1 MDKAET
7 FSTGPEMVQSA
18 FRNYLQVA
26 ATMGRRHWL
35 TVLAAMGLGAVIAL
49 VYSFLRD
56 PVYEAK
62 AELLVKFGREY
73 VYRPEVEGL
82 DGWQPSRMIEL
93 VNGEVRIL
101 NSHNVKLAVLQKV
114 GTLRLYP
121 GTVPG
126 LLDSGLSLSS
136 LKKFDLSALTNVFSS
151 DDAQT
156 EEASATSEAPAP
168 SKATEDM
175 LYGAVSRLDHDL
187 NIRALGDSSVILIS
201 YRHTDPELARE
212 VLATLLDVYRDRRI
226 EVFSGS
232 STAAAVS
239 LYEQATAEFEK
250 TQNNLASFLEAHRP
264 ELAAPK
270 LQASSEFALRLYQ
283 THLESNAIVTKQR
296 DALEKI
302 SDELRAMGASPRG
315 NDKARSAEIKA
326 VENRLESLLRDSL
339 VINQVADRGSPATAA
354 LRQREAELS
363 TQMLEAYLPKKMPGD
378 TSRQEALTRFAAQL
392 ALKKEILA
400 AEQER
405 DQTKQ
410 ILSELRSEVAVI
422 ERDRQKLDLLQ
433 GAVETAEERYVSA
446 RRHLQQAREIAL
458 LNSIDS
464 GSVSIIDSPVI
475 PKNPLGLSGSTR
487 IVIAM
492 ILGAIAGIGLAT
504 LSEIIPPAFASNR
517 NSTA

>member
-7 FSTGPEMVQSA
+7 FSTGPEMVKSA
-18 FRNYLQVA
+18 FRNYLLVA
-26 ATMGRRHWL
+26 ATMSRRHWL
-35 TVLAAMGLGAVIAL
+35 TVLAAVGLGAVIAL

-101 NSHNVKLAVLQKV
+101 NSHNVKMAVLKKV

-121 GTVPG
+121 GVVPG

-136 LKKFDLSALTNVFSS
+136 LKQFDLSALTNVFSS
-151 DDAQT
+151 DAQT
-156 EEASATSEAPAP
+156 EEASAPGEE
-168 SKATEDM
+168 TEDM
-175 LYGAVSRLDHDL
+175 VYGAISYLDRDL

-201 YRHTDPELARE
+201 YRHTDPELAQE

-250 TQNNLASFLEAHRP
+250 TQNNLANFLETHRP

-270 LQASSEFALRLYQ
+270 LQASSEFASRLYQ
-283 THLESNAIVTKQR
+283 AHLESNAIVTKQR

-302 SDELRAMGASPRG
+302 SDELRAMGASPHG

-405 DQTKQ
+405 DQTRQ

-433 GAVETAEERYVSA
+433 GAVENAKERYVSA

-475 PKNPLGLSGSTR
+475 PKDPLGLSGFTR

-492 ILGAIAGIGLAT
+492 ILGAIAGIGLVT
-504 LSEIIPPAFASNR
+504 LSEIIPPAIASNR
-517 NSTA
+517 DSTA